1 MIIMVYTRTFA
12 TTEEAELFQGLCTM
26 KWPALLDA
34 IGGARFRSFLNEK
47 ELNTHVVVWEF
58 SDEKVQHK
66 VEQVIQ
72 KVISKYSQQLSP
84 KVMSVSGTV
93 SFEHGQT
100 EDVND

>member
-58 SDEKVQHK
+58 SDEKVQQK

-84 KVMSVSGTV
+84 KVMSVSGKV
-93 SFEHGQT
+93 AFEHGET
-100 EDVND
+100 VEIDD